1 LYLLDFTRLWLHVA
15 RQKAKNTFKH
25 YGAHI
30 QFKATSYLKRTVMA
44 NESESQADYFQ
55 LRILRPEDVSD
66 SYVNWYQ
73 NKEVT
78 RYSDNQYRV
87 FSFSGQK
94 EYVKSCLTS
103 KDIDLYGIFVD
114 ELHIGNI
121 AISGLHSVHKRA
133 EITYV
138 IGEREYWGRG
148 AASFAICSLVEKA
161 RTIYDLNKLYAG
173 LSSENIGSKRVLEK
187 NGFVLEGVR
196 KRHLC
201 YSNTFYDQLDYGLL
215 L

>member
-1 LYLLDFTRLWLHVA
+1 MT
-15 RQKAKNTFKH
+15 
-25 YGAHI
+25 
-30 QFKATSYLKRTVMA
+30 
-44 NESESQADYFQ
+44 NERENQDDYFQ

-66 SYVNWYQ
+66 SYVNWYKD
-73 NKEVT
+73 KEVT
-78 RYSDNQYRV
+78 SYSDNQYRV

-94 EYVKSCLTS
+94 EYVQSCLTS

-148 AASFAICSLVEKA
+148 AASFAIYSLVEKA
-161 RTIYDLNKLYAG
+161 RTVYDLNKLYAG
-173 LSSENIGSKRVLEK
+173 LVSENIGSKRALEK

-201 YSNTFYDQLDYGLL
+201 YNNTFYDQLDYGLL